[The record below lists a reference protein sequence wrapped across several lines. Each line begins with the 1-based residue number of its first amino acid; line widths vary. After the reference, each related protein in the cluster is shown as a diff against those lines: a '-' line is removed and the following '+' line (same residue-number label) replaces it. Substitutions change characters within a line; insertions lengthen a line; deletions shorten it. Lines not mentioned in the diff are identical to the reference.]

1 MDAAG
6 IVDKTSQAKARQ
18 STRQSATTI
27 VIVIIIIIMTI
38 IMTIIIIIIIM
49 SNAAFPIKTQMNPP
63 ARVRS
68 PKSEI
73 ERKLCDEISGGL
85 KSWH

>member
-18 STRQSATTI
+18 STRQSATTV
-27 VIVIIIIIMTI
+27 VIVIIIII
-38 IMTIIIIIIIM
+38 IIITM

-73 ERKLCDEISGGL
+73 EKKVCDEISGGL
-85 KSWH
+85 KSCH